1 MSWGPRVVCSKD
13 QLAKI
18 RFVAPLRGSDD
29 FAYFQS
35 ILPVRPRRFFQG
47 LTQSGPS
54 VFVGAGVEE
63 CQHLGFRR
71 HSGLVANALRKQ
83 HESTNRVRPMV
94 VGVRRGLPT

>member
-1 MSWGPRVVCSKD
+1 MSCDPRVVGSKD
-13 QLAKI
+13 QLGKI

-35 ILPVRPRRFFQG
+35 ILTVRPRRFFQG

-54 VFVGAGVEE
+54 VFVGAGVEA

-71 HSGLVANALRKQ
+71 PSGLDANSLRKQ
-83 HESTNRVRPMV
+83 PDSVNTARPLLPSTHPP
-94 VGVRRGLPT
+94 L